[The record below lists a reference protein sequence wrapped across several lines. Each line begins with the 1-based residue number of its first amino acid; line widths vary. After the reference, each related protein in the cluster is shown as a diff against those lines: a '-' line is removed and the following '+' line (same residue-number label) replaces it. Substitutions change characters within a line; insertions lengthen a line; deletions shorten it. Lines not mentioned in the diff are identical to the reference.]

1 MTPADIFIQGRL
13 EMSSVP
19 LPEAVQPLLWG
30 DLTVNRILV
39 AAAVLLSVAGLREM
53 FRLLPELAYAF
64 TRPRACV
71 SLEYNTSIARI
82 RNMAALVSVL
92 PFCLIADRFGLFRPS
107 FWELIPA
114 EWSTAATV
122 GVMFSYLL
130 LRLLCGAM
138 VHLPRVDASTDAA
151 VRKGPWSHFIL
162 MTILMLATVGLLGVC
177 GVPDS
182 VLRPVLYCEMLLSYL
197 LSLLRT
203 GQILAGSFSVLTT
216 ILYLCAL
223 EFLPTAVMAACAVFL

>member
-1 MTPADIFIQGRL
+1 MPPTDIFIQGRL

-30 DLTVNRILV
+30 DQTVNRILV

-64 TRPRACV
+64 TR
-71 SLEYNTSIARI
+71 
-82 RNMAALVSVL
+82 LVSVL

-114 EWSTAATV
+114 EWSAAATV

-182 VLRPVLYCEMLLSYL
+182 VLRPILYCEMLLSYL

-223 EFLPTAVMAACAVFL
+223 EFLPTAAMAACAVFL